1 MKVLKTFE
9 DFAVFFEKAKNNYE
23 EFYNNKAT
31 KYRVFFPSDAKT
43 IDRIIVITLS
53 NENET
58 EVINHFLKNE
68 YYTKEKNEL
77 CRLLFFEEFYRDF
90 EPWECYP
97 IDKFYDHFKEVN
109 TDMGIY
115 FDVDLGLTEA
125 ENHLLSRRLFSRVN
139 EFKNFRK
146 LNPTKKN
153 ETIWVEWLEKEKEFF
168 SKLKDENN
176 FIIRPE
182 QQNNIINAIEKL
194 KKFIIER
201 EKKMYTYNEIKFE
214 TLEELE
220 EYLKQN
226 IKNVDEIND
235 ILGQYETH

>member
-31 KYRVFFPSDAKT
+31 KYRVFFPKVDLEGSDNM
-43 IDRIIVITLS
+43 IIVTFS

-58 EVINHFLKNE
+58 EVTNHFLKNE
-68 YYTKEKNEL
+68 DYTKEKNEL

-90 EPWECYP
+90 DFKAWEYYP

-109 TDMGIY
+109 TDMGIC
-115 FDVDLGLTEA
+115 FDFDLGLTEV
-125 ENHLLSRRLFSRVN
+125 ENHLLNRRLFHRVN
-139 EFKNFRK
+139 EFKKFRE

-194 KKFIIER
+194 KKFIIE
-201 EKKMYTYNEIKFE
+201 KKKT
-214 TLEELE
+214 
-220 EYLKQN
+220 
-226 IKNVDEIND
+226 
-235 ILGQYETH
+235 QYGCNS